1 MVADRPTRVP
11 VNEVQKRVEGHDPRC
26 TRAPSPVAS
35 QNPPKAPGVPQHGR
49 GKGSG
54 RDEKKIYVKQCFRYS
69 GLFAECAR
77 HAFVAPR
84 TRVRYDHYLLLLTG
98 GFVTRR
104 SC

>member
-49 GKGSG
+49 VKGSG
-54 RDEKKIYVKQCFRYS
+54 RDEKKN
-69 GLFAECAR
+69 LR
-77 HAFVAPR
+77 HAFDTLVCSQSVHG
-84 TRVRYDHYLLLLTG
+84 TR
-98 GFVTRR
+98 
-104 SC
+104 S